1 MAFCSNCGFSINDG
15 LKFCSN
21 CGAPVGGISP
31 VPPVLVPVQNQYQS
45 PQQIQM
51 MQQQSVFEQTAKTRM
66 DSLNEMNNML
76 SYFGQMAQQYDEYDH
91 CNKMIPVLQRG
102 VGKARLVWGI
112 IFCCAGAYFGF
123 MGLASLSSSF
133 SSRSSSVSI
142 LMVVLLLFCLAL
154 IIPGILMIVS
164 RSVAANKK
172 RKELENMLNRE
183 AELATILTQHYN
195 NYGFCLIGAEYTNP
209 KILSRICDII
219 RSGRADTPKEAI
231 NILLDDAHKSM
242 MQLQSQLTMQATRQA
257 ARGATAA
264 AVFSAANFFFR

>member
-51 MQQQSVFEQTAKTRM
+51 MQQQSVFEQTAKARM

-91 CNKMIPVLQRG
+91 CNKMIPILQRG

-112 IFCCAGAYFGF
+112 IFCCIGAYI
-123 MGLASLSSSF
+123 GLMTLMAFASSS
-133 SSRSSSVSI
+133 SRGSVA
-142 LMVVLLLFCLAL
+142 VALAMIFFAACF
-154 IIPGILMIVS
+154 IIPGVLMIVS